1 MIGLRGSRRGPGGA
15 AGRRTAATRAVVAA
29 LAGLALVALAACASI
44 PDSGPVRQG
53 GPVAQVNDPL
63 DLDFNP
69 SPPEK
74 GATQQ
79 RIVQGFIDA
88 ASSPKN
94 NFQIARE
101 YLTHAMAASWNPD
114 ESVTVDDGRNRSYQD
129 QGSLWR
135 VDVTPV
141 ANLDS
146 IGAYHPV
153 ASTAP
158 VGLNYQLVKEN
169 GEWRISVAPDGVV
182 IDDPTFRAVY
192 AQQTLYFYSAGYGY
206 LVPDARWFPA
216 RVASAATRVASSLL
230 AGPAPWLNGAVTTAF
245 PKGTQ
250 LAVPSVTTSGGVAHV
265 DLSSEAAQADPAQLQ
280 RMQYQLEQSLG
291 SLAQSV
297 ELSVEGNVQQIP
309 SLSSSALPIRDPSVD
324 AHPYLSRGDVFGP
337 LNGDAVSA
345 LTGLSEKVA
354 ALHPTAVTL
363 NASRDQAA
371 VLAQAG
377 AYSVRKN
384 GDPVRVDSRPGLI
397 GPSLDPSGW
406 VWSVPSGSPGAIQVT
421 AANGGEAHLIT
432 ASWPGAT
439 SILTLAVSR
448 DGTRVAALLKTE
460 TGYSLMAAGIVRA
473 GNGSPTSLT
482 DPVELAVPAATPR
495 SVAWTSDLTIAVL
508 SATTGDATSIA
519 QQTVGGDQTSTSGP
533 SGGRTIVGA
542 AGLSPYVVLS
552 GDGTLVAPT
561 GTGWQAQMD
570 KVGAIAVQQG
580 QP

>member
-1 MIGLRGSRRGPGGA
+1 MSRR
-15 AGRRTAATRAVVAA
+15 RRPPAVRSAVAA
-29 LAGLALVALAACASI
+29 LTVVLLAALAACASI

-74 GATQQ
+74 GASQQ

-101 YLTHAMAASWNPD
+101 YLTHAMAANWNPD
-114 ESVTVDDGRNRSYQD
+114 ESVTVDDGRNRSYDD

-135 VDVTPV
+135 VEVTPV
-141 ANLDS
+141 ANVDAVGS
-146 IGAYHPV
+146 YHPV
-153 ASTAP
+153 GSTAP
-158 VGLNYQLVKEN
+158 VGLNYQLVREN

-192 AQQTLYFYSAGYGY
+192 TQQNLYFYSPGNTY

-230 AGPAPWLNGAVTTAF
+230 AGPAPWLAGAVTTAF

-250 LAVPSVTTSGGVAHV
+250 LAVPSVTTGGGVAHV
-265 DLSSEAAQADPAQLQ
+265 DLSSEAAQADPPQLQ

-297 ELSVEGNVQQIP
+297 QLSIEGNAQQVP
-309 SLSSSALPIRDPSVD
+309 SLSASAAPVRNPSVD
-324 AHPYLSRGDVFGP
+324 SHSYVYRGDVFGP
-337 LNGDAVSA
+337 FNGDTV
-345 LTGLSEKVA
+345 TGLSGLSDKVA
-354 ALHPTAVTL
+354 ALRPTAITL
-363 NASRDQAA
+363 SASRDQAA
-371 VLAQAG
+371 VLAPAG

-384 GDPVRVDSRPGLI
+384 GDPVRVDARPGLI
-397 GPSLDPSGW
+397 GPSLDADGW
-406 VWSVPSGSPGAIQVT
+406 VWSVPGSSPGAIQVAGASGGDVHLLSANWPNAT
-421 AANGGEAHLIT
+421 A
-432 ASWPGAT
+432 
-439 SILTLAVSR
+439 ILSLAVSR
-448 DGTRVAALLKTE
+448 DGTRLAALLRTAGG
-460 TGYSLMAAGIVRA
+460 TSLMAAGIVRA

-482 DPVELAVPAATPR
+482 EPVELAVPGSGAR
-495 SVAWTSDLTIAVL
+495 SAAWTSDLTIAVL
-508 SATTGDATSIA
+508 SVGNGEATTIA
-519 QQTVGGDQTSTSGP
+519 QQTVGGQQTTTSGP
-533 SGGRTIVGA
+533 AGGRTIVGA
-542 AGLSPYVVLS
+542 AGLAPYVVLS
-552 GDGTLVAPT
+552 ADGTLLAPT
-561 GTGWQAQMD
+561 GTGWQAQLD
-570 KVGAIAVQQG
+570 KVGAVAVQQG

>member
-1 MIGLRGSRRGPGGA
+1 MNGR
-15 AGRRTAATRAVVAA
+15 RRTAPVRTLLAA
-29 LAGLALVALAACASI
+29 MTVLVLAALAACASI

-69 SPPEK
+69 SPPEN
-74 GATQQ
+74 GASPQ

-101 YLTHAMAASWNPD
+101 YLTHSMAANWNPD
-114 ESVTVDDGRNRSYQD
+114 ESVTVDDGRNRSYED

-141 ANLDS
+141 ANVDAV
-146 IGAYHPV
+146 GAYRPV

-158 VGLNYQLVKEN
+158 VGLNYQLSKEN

-182 IDDPTFRAVY
+182 IDEPTFRAVY
-192 AQQTLYFYSAGYGY
+192 SQQTLYFFSPGYSY

-230 AGPAPWLNGAVTTAF
+230 AGPVAWLNGAVVTAF

-265 DLSSEAAQADPAQLQ
+265 DLSSEAGQADPGQLQ

-297 ELSVEGNVQQIP
+297 QLSIEGNTQQVP
-309 SLSSSALPIRDPSVD
+309 SLSAAAAPLRNPPVD
-324 AHPYLSRGDVFGP
+324 SRAYVAHGDVFGP
-337 LNGDAVSA
+337 LNGDTVTGLS
-345 LTGLSEKVA
+345 GLSEKVA
-354 ALHPTAVTL
+354 ALHPTAITL
-363 NASRDQAA
+363 SASRDQAA
-371 VLAQAG
+371 VLSQAG
-377 AYSVRKN
+377 VYSVRKT
-384 GDPVRVDSRPGLI
+384 GDPVRVDGRPGLI
-397 GPSLDPSGW
+397 GPSLDTDGW
-406 VWSVPSGSPGAIQVT
+406 VWSVPGASPDAVQVA
-421 AANGGEAHLIT
+421 AANGGDAHAVAVTWPNAT
-432 ASWPGAT
+432 A
-439 SILTLAVSR
+439 ILALAVSR
-448 DGTRVAALLKTE
+448 DGTRVAALLRTA
-460 TGYSLMAAGIVRA
+460 TGYSLMGAGIVRG

-482 DPVELAVPAATPR
+482 EPIELAVPASGAE
-495 SVAWTSDLTIAVL
+495 SISWTSDLTIAVL
-508 SATTGDATSIA
+508 STTTGQATSIA
-519 QQTVGGDQTSTSGP
+519 QQSVGGEQTTTSGP
-533 SGGRTIVGA
+533 AGGRTIVGA
-542 AGLSPYVVLS
+542 AGLAPYVVLS
-552 GDGTLVAPT
+552 DDGTLLAPT
-561 GTGWQAQMD
+561 GTGWQAQLD
-570 KVGAIAVQQG
+570 KVSAVAVQQG